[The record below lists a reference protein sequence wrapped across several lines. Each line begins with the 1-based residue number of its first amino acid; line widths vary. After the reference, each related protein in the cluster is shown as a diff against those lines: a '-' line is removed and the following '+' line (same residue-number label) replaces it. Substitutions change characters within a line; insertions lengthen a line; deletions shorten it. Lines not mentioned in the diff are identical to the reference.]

1 MPNMN
6 QFSVVAFPWGQE
18 IITVNRLVEVARHAE
33 ALGFYSVNI
42 PFVNVSLP
50 DDELFSSF
58 DHNHILE
65 PLVVMTA
72 MIGAT
77 STIRICS
84 DAFPLPLLPP
94 YHWAKSIAV
103 MDQMSGGRFIAGLC
117 PGYGKEQFDAYG
129 VSLKNRGRVCDE
141 QLEVITRLWTEEA
154 VTHEGEHYRFD
165 AMTCEPKPA
174 QKPHPPIWWAGGE
187 KSIPRAAR
195 YAECFDPFTPT
206 FDELRN
212 IYAPKLAAECE
223 KLGTRTKLGAWIYS
237 YVTPDRELTSEEIN
251 THFAGTYFSNQ
262 PELPQEIAVAGSPE
276 QCAAKIR
283 EYEAAGLS
291 QFILD
296 FQQHGVASPASSM
309 EQMALFRELVVP
321 LL

>member
-1 MPNMN
+1 MI
-6 QFSVVAFPWGQE
+6 E
-18 IITVNRLVEVARHAE
+18 I
-33 ALGFYSVNI
+33 
-42 PFVNVSLP
+42 
-50 DDELFSSF
+50 
-58 DHNHILE
+58 
-65 PLVVMTA
+65 
-72 MIGAT
+72 
-77 STIRICS
+77 C
-84 DAFPLPLLPP
+84 
-94 YHWAKSIAV
+94 K
-103 MDQMSGGRFIAGLC
+103 
-117 PGYGKEQFDAYG
+117 
-129 VSLKNRGRVCDE
+129 
-141 QLEVITRLWTEEA
+141 RLWSGEE
-154 VTHEGEHYRFD
+154 VTHEGKHFKLNGARMAY
-165 AMTCEPKPA
+165 TPI
-174 QKPHPPIWWAGGE
+174 QKPHPPIWWAGGA